1 GAAEK
6 IVNVTELE
14 VQLYEY
20 FTVAKKE
27 DGSPYSVSL
36 LLAAI
41 RAINSKTKDL
51 FEKRYG
57 EMNRSDAL
65 TFEEIRT
72 ILSHEATSR
81 DTSNGLLYSCGLY
94 NLGSAN
100 KISISAKNA
109 DIIADYEKYFSKR
122 PVDANSE
129 FYLYPIGTK
138 AASDISTTD
147 YEVSTITQY
156 QSLSGI
162 ARYKRPKDSIQ
173 QFALN
178 NLITSI
184 DSSETVASDT
194 QLSLSANTL
203 LATNLYQGFK
213 SAKQIFQGNE
223 SCVEYSVPM
232 NLN

>member
-81 DTSNGLLYSCGLY
+81 DTSNGLLYSVFVY
-94 NLGSAN
+94 NAIFLVLRGDEHYTLMADHFH
-100 KISISAKNA
+100 KRKNG
-109 DIIADYEKYFSKR
+109 DYEKYFSKR

-213 SAKQIFQGNE
+213 SAKQIFQG
-223 SCVEYSVPM
+223 
-232 NLN
+232 